1 MPIIDMANP
10 DAMTMVEEY
19 IKNMQPKAFEVCFTQ
34 IDQALQNVLDRIQKI
49 WKQSVDQHSLALS
62 LRRFE

>member
-34 IDQALQNVLDRIQKI
+34 IDQALQNVLDRIQNLEAKCG
-49 WKQSVDQHSLALS
+49 STLFGPLFAPV
-62 LRRFE
+62 